1 MLQDE
6 EAKQRFISIWVQLTK
21 HFKEV
26 KELQIMFE
34 LFNEVVDSTGYL
46 WNQLYKETIQE
57 TRKIDQERYLLVGSN
72 LQNSVFTLKELDL
85 VEDPYVFIIYIFM
98 NQLLLHIKM
107 LRLVKKWL
115 HMVNLSIT
123 REIWKVY

>member
-1 MLQDE
+1 MQDE
-6 EAKQRFISIWVQLTK
+6 EAKRRFISIWVQLTK
-21 HFKEV
+21 HFKKV
-26 KELQIMFE
+26 KEPQIMFE

-46 WNQLYKETIQE
+46 WNQFYKETIQE
-57 TRKIDQERYLLVGSN
+57 IRKIDQERYLLVGSN

-107 LRLVKKWL
+107 LHLVKKWL

>member
-1 MLQDE
+1 MQNG
-6 EAKQRFISIWVQLTK
+6 EAKQRFIAIWVQLTK

-26 KELQIMFE
+26 KELHIMFE

-57 TRKIDQERYLLVGSN
+57 IRKIDQERYLLVGSN

-85 VEDPYVFIIYIFM
+85 VEDPYVFIIFIFM
-98 NQLLLHIKM
+98 NQSLLHIKM
-107 LRLVKKWL
+107 IRLVKKWL
-115 HMVNLSIT
+115 PMVNLSIT